1 MAEPPVAGQAVS
13 LKFQIGAR
21 TLGAITRHLVLI
33 PYSLDEMLAQARLD
47 MPPLPE
53 GADGYLVTSLPE
65 TMLAAVDGTNLLTFV
80 RRRYTRYHVDLA
92 AGETAWLAGLSGSAR
107 SGIKRKAKK
116 LAFANGGTLD
126 IRSYHDA
133 EAFAV
138 FHPLARAI
146 SARTYQERLLGSGL
160 PEDMESVRRL
170 ESLATQEGAAQ
181 ATVLD
186 RRNGL
191 RRRAVAAY
199 DAGDPRGGGGVAD
212 VR

>member
-1 MAEPPVAGQAVS
+1 
-13 LKFQIGAR
+13 
-21 TLGAITRHLVLI
+21 
-33 PYSLDEMLAQARLD
+33 MLA
-47 MPPLPE
+47 
-53 GADGYLVTSLPE
+53 SI
-65 TMLAAVDGTNLLTFV
+65 DGTNLLTFV
-80 RRRYTRYHVDLA
+80 QQRYTRYHVDLA
-92 AGETAWLAGLSGSAR
+92 AGESALLAGLSGSAR

-126 IRSYHDA
+126 IHGYHDA

-146 SARTYQERLLGSGL
+146 LAGTYQERLLGSGFL
-160 PEDMESVRRL
+160 PEDMESMRRIG
-170 ESLATQEGAAQ
+170 SLATQEGAAQ

-199 DAGDPRGGGGVAD
+199 DAGESRGDGGVAD
-212 VR
+212 FR